1 MSYFNH
7 AYRKS
12 FLGTKPTFNTGG
24 VSVEDGFLLTAGLHT
39 KELAQNAQLGTE
51 VADKK
56 VFGFFTADTYVSVN
70 NAWVTANPG
79 KPLILASTS
88 LLTNDK
94 IGPFH
99 GGYAESNKSK
109 LINPR
114 FVNAFYKSVGADA
127 EQNVVHIG
135 NTNYHTGIVITTP
148 GSGLNNGTSS
158 VAGGLVT
165 TGGSGTGLTIK
176 ITVAGNVVTAVSI
189 VNRGKGYKVGDV
201 VTYTPQTG
209 TPATF
214 TLTATCDFEFLCGE
228 TYNLQINLWGSPL
241 LRYLNHDAYRR
252 LAAYTGCCATGAAP
266 TAVNSTLVMI
276 NWAKQILNDAY
287 LKDFVKPIV
296 YAEDGTKLD
305 TLAAMEAYVATAP
318 AHVAGKTAGLRLEG
332 AYVETKFGKTSF
344 QKSDFYEREIVRI
357 KAQLVDLAG
366 LPCEFEPLCSV
377 EETPGYQGQ
386 GYGESVLRNVILDES
401 YLTNHFHDDMRLREI
416 NQGNDIYDAVDRN
429 VKYTRYVLVHSVPRV
444 SNPTGVFDNDQY
456 ALTIYIPNSFGAA
469 TAFETFVANF
479 LAQANNHV
487 TLQSDAHT
495 AYVYDAL

>member
-12 FLGTKPTFNTGG
+12 FLGTRETFNTGG

-39 KELAQNAQLGTE
+39 KELAQNAQLGTA
-51 VADKK
+51 VAKKK
-56 VFGFFTADTYVSVN
+56 VFGFFNPADYKSVN
-70 NAWVTANPG
+70 TAWLNTAGNAG
-79 KPLILASTS
+79 KPLVLASTS
-88 LLTNDK
+88 LLTEDK

-114 FVNAFYKSVGADA
+114 FVNKFYKSSGADA
-127 EQNVVHIG
+127 EENIVHIG

-148 GSGLNNGTSS
+148 GSGFSNGTSTTPL
-158 VAGGLVT
+158 AT
-165 TGGSGTGLTIK
+165 TGGTGTGLTIK
-176 ITVAGNVVTAVSI
+176 ITVAGGVVTAVSV

-201 VTYTPQTG
+201 ITYTSGGST
-209 TPATF
+209 ATF

-228 TYNLQINLWGSPL
+228 TYNLQINLWGSPV
-241 LRYLNHDAYRR
+241 LRFLNHDAYRR

-276 NWAKQILNDAY
+276 NWAKQILNDVY
-287 LKDFVKPIV
+287 LKDFIKPIV
-296 YAEDGTKLD
+296 YTEAGAKLE
-305 TLAAMEAYVATAP
+305 TLAEMEAYEASAP
-318 AHVAGKTAGLRLEG
+318 AHVTGKTAGLRLVG
-332 AYVETKFGKTSF
+332 AYVEKKFGKCSF
-344 QKSDFYEREIVRI
+344 QKDDFYEKEIVRI
-357 KAQLVDLAG
+357 KAQLVDLNG

-386 GYGESVLRNVILDES
+386 GYGESVLRNLILDES
-401 YLTNHFHDDMRLREI
+401 YLTNHFHNDPRLREI

-429 VKYTRYVLVHSVPRV
+429 LKYNRYVILHSVPRV

-456 ALTIYIPNSFGAA
+456 ALTIYIPASFGAA
-469 TAFETFVANF
+469 TAFETFMATF
-479 LAQANNHV
+479 LAGANNPV
-487 TLQSDAHT
+487 TLESDAHT
-495 AYVYDAL
+495 AYVPDAL